1 MNLKTILGSLL
12 LGALFVVALPATAQ
26 ESGANEQETRKTPA
40 MREKVYKKLAE
51 AQVCAE
57 AKDPQC
63 ARRLLD
69 QVRAMTD
76 LNSYETAQMW
86 NFYAFIYYELGNERE
101 AMQAYERVLQQPDL
115 PIGLENGTMY
125 TLAQLYATTDQYQK
139 SIDMLNRWLRTQ
151 ENPNPEAYILI
162 SQNYYQLERYQ
173 DGVAPAQKAISMA
186 QSQGKAVKENWYMLL
201 NVLYYQLENYGKV
214 REVLEILASNWP
226 KKDYF
231 TQLAAV
237 YGELELE
244 RRQLAVYEAAFSAG
258 WLDRGGDLVRLAQ
271 LLMQAEVPYKAAK
284 IIEKGLADGN
294 IESTANNWR
303 MLSQAWTLAQE
314 DEKAIPSL
322 QRAARLSNDGTLDVR
337 LAQSHL
343 NLDQYPECVKAAR
356 AGLSKGNLRRTD
368 GAQIV
373 LGMCLYEQKQYN
385 PAKEAFR
392 QARKDSRSRK
402 SADQWI
408 RFIESEQD
416 RNRQLADALRQA

>member
-1 MNLKTILGSLL
+1 
-12 LGALFVVALPATAQ
+12 
-26 ESGANEQETRKTPA
+26 
-40 MREKVYKKLAE
+40 
-51 AQVCAE
+51 
-57 AKDPQC
+57 
-63 ARRLLD
+63 
-69 QVRAMTD
+69 
-76 LNSYETAQMW
+76 MW
-86 NFYAFIYYELGNERE
+86 NFYAFIYFELGNERE
-101 AMQAYERVLQQPDL
+101 AIRAYEEVLKQPDL

-139 SIDMLNRWLRTQ
+139 SIDMLNRWLKTQ

-173 DGVAPAQKAISMA
+173 QGVAPAERAIQMA
-186 QSQGKAVKENWYMLL
+186 RDQGKPVKENWYMLL
-201 NVLYYQLENYGKV
+201 NVLYYQLENYNKV

-237 YGELELE
+237 YGELDQE
-244 RRQLAVYEAAFSAG
+244 RRQLAVYEAAFAAG
-258 WLDRGGDLVRLAQ
+258 WLERGGDIVRLAQ

-284 IIEKGLADGN
+284 ILEKGLADGV

-322 QRAARLSNDGTLDVR
+322 QRAARMSNDGTLDVR

-343 NLDQYPECVKAAR
+343 NLDQYSQCVEAAR

-373 LGMCLYEQKQYN
+373 LGMCLYEQKEYGA
-385 PAKEAFR
+385 AKEAFR
-392 QARKDSRSRK
+392 QAARDSRSSK
-402 SADQWI
+402 SANQWI
-408 RFIESEQD
+408 RFIENEED
-416 RNRQLADALRQA
+416 RQRQLRNALRS